1 MGLFKKGKKFRKN
14 HEPSYGVGDE
24 PRETYKPSYSTDKKL
39 RKKKLKP
46 GSKEYEEIGELTELS
61 YDLRERSKKRKDKE

>member
-1 MGLFKKGKKFRKN
+1 MKW
-14 HEPSYGVGDE
+14 
-24 PRETYKPSYSTDKKL
+24 

-61 YDLRERSKKRKDKE
+61 YDLRKINKKVKNDEK